1 MSNRTL
7 IGLAAAAIAT
17 LLVMVTLSA
26 VTGIS
31 QETFEIVL
39 SPADYS
45 AGLRDHALLL
55 RALFGLDS
63 AFLILYAS
71 LITGFALRYVTPQN
85 RVLIGVAI
93 GAIVLTALLD
103 MIEDHHILAL
113 MRGALRGIDATS
125 DQIAFEHTLSQTKF
139 HLGYFAEF
147 LLGLHIVRSS
157 RAATVLAVLLTVGT
171 LLQGAW
177 LYAAPDAMLPMGNFL
192 RWAGFV
198 VGFALIIQ
206 IVRRSSSA
214 AATGA
219 PA

>member
-7 IGLAAAAIAT
+7 IGLALAAIAV
-17 LLVMVTLSA
+17 LLAMIVLTIASGV
-26 VTGIS
+26 S
-31 QETFEIVL
+31 QETFEVVL
-39 SPADYS
+39 SPSEYT
-45 AGLRDHALLL
+45 AGLRAHALVL

-71 LITGFALRYVTPQN
+71 SITGFALRYVTPHN
-85 RVLIGVAI
+85 RVVLGLAI

-113 MRGALRGIDATS
+113 VRGVVRDIDASS
-125 DQIAFEHTLSQTKF
+125 DHIAFQHTLSQTKF

-147 LLGLHIVRSS
+147 LIGLQILRTS
-157 RAATVLAVLLTVGT
+157 RAATMLAVLLTVGT
-171 LLQGAW
+171 LVQGAW
-177 LYAAPDAMLPMGNFL
+177 LYAAPDAALPVGNFI
-192 RWAGFV
+192 RWLGFV
-198 VGFALIIQ
+198 VGFGLIIQ
-206 IVRRSSSA
+206 IVRRDASA